1 MIQNNISNYLLPG
14 LTRLVDFCVV
24 LISGYFAIK
33 LRFHGEELP
42 NNFYYLLI
50 CLAAFLF
57 ATLGN
62 KLYSSWRGR
71 SIYRLLFLILT
82 YWFICQAI
90 LLGIIF
96 YTQSGIFFSRF
107 WLTYWTFI
115 ALFSLFLVRI
125 VTYFVLKKVRFKGV
139 NQKKLVIIGGGQLTD
154 NLIRQIEKN
163 HETGFFL
170 VSILQHDELE
180 KIRKL
185 NDINIDEIWVAF
197 TLIDGDKVNKV
208 LEALLQSPATI
219 RIAPDLFTYRL
230 INHNVSEILGFP
242 MFDITSTPL
251 VGINAFFK
259 DIQDFIISLTAL
271 VVISPLMLLLA
282 IGVKLSSNGPIFYK
296 QERVSLNGKIF
307 QMLKF
312 RSMPQDV
319 EKDEVVWGRSDS
331 KVKGR
336 FGKFLRDTNLDELPQ
351 LINVLKGEMS
361 IVGPRPERPMF
372 VNEFKNTIPYYMKK
386 HLVKGGITGWAQV
399 NGLRGDTDLNS
410 RIEYDLFY
418 IENWSMWLDIKIIF
432 LTIGKLFKNNLNRQ
446 I

>member
-1 MIQNNISNYLLPG
+1 MIQNNISNYVLPG

-24 LISGYFAIK
+24 LLSGYFAIK
-33 LRFHGEELP
+33 LRFNGEEPP

-107 WLTYWTFI
+107 WLAYWTFI

-125 VTYFVLKKVRFKGV
+125 LTYFVLKKVRFKGV

-163 HETGFFL
+163 HETGFCL
-170 VSILQHDELE
+170 ISILQHDELE

-185 NDINIDEIWVAF
+185 NDVSIDEIWVAF

-259 DIQDFIISLTAL
+259 DTQDFIISLIAL
-271 VVISPLMLLLA
+271 IVISPLMLLLA

-312 RSMPQDV
+312 RSMAQDV

-372 VNEFKNTIPYYMKK
+372 VNEFKNIIPYYMKK

-432 LTIGKLFKNNLNRQ
+432 LTIGKLFKNNLNQQ